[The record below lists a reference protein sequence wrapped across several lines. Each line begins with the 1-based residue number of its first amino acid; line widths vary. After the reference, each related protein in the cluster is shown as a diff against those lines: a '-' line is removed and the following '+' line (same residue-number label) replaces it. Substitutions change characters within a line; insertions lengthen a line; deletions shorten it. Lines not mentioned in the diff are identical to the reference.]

1 LKKSK
6 NLYSSLSTLINGI
19 LMGTANKVP
28 GVSGGLVAIAI
39 GFYEELVFSLKKID
53 RRAFKF
59 LFSGKLTRFYNH
71 INGQFL
77 ILILLGIVISYFSTS
92 KLLDFLLER
101 YEIYVW
107 SLFFGLVIGTVYHL
121 KNKIYSWTRE
131 SIIILLLGIIIG
143 IGISIMNPAS
153 ENDNLI
159 FVFVCGIISVSG
171 MILPGLSGSFILIL
185 MGNYVLLLVDSVNAL
200 YDSIFEMINGDF
212 SFVDNIDRI
221 NKLKIISVFA
231 AGSMAGLILLS
242 NILSFFL
249 RKYDQLC
256 YSIIIGFILG
266 SLGVIWPWKNNI
278 VESGKIERYIPELN
292 QETFIGI
299 LFILIGI
306 IFVIILSKYDK
317 SNN

>member
-1 LKKSK
+1 
-6 NLYSSLSTLINGI
+6 
-19 LMGTANKVP
+19 MGTANKVP

-53 RRAFKF
+53 RKALQF
-59 LFSGKLTRFYNH
+59 LFSGKLAKFYSH

-107 SLFFGLVIGTVYHL
+107 SLFFGLVIGTIYHL
-121 KNKIYSWTRE
+121 KKKIYGWTRE

-231 AGSMAGLILLS
+231 AGSMAGLNLLS

-306 IFVIILSKYDK
+306 IFVLILSKYDK

>member
-1 LKKSK
+1 
-6 NLYSSLSTLINGI
+6 
-19 LMGTANKVP
+19 MGTANKIP

-53 RRAFKF
+53 RKALQF
-59 LFSGKLTRFYNH
+59 LFSGKLARFYNH

-121 KNKIYSWTRE
+121 KKKIDSWSRE
-131 SIIILLLGIIIG
+131 NMIILFFGIIIG
-143 IGISIMNPAS
+143 VGISIMNPAS

-159 FVFVCGIISVSG
+159 FVFICGIISVSG

-200 YDSIFEMINGDF
+200 YDSIFEMINGDY
-212 SFVDNIDRI
+212 SFIDNIDRI

-231 AGSMAGLILLS
+231 AGSMTGLIVLS

-249 RKYDQLC
+249 KKSFYNKFFYVPYGKVR
-256 YSIIIGFILG
+256 YSLTKGRL
-266 SLGVIWPWKNNI
+266 
-278 VESGKIERYIPELN
+278 KIN
-292 QETFIGI
+292 QYG
-299 LFILIGI
+299 
-306 IFVIILSKYDK
+306 Y
-317 SNN
+317 